1 MFPLTMSLSPT
12 APSGFLQRFGGAS
25 VRRTIDRSGAEVPE
39 HAHDWPL
46 LSLFVIG
53 SYSNQTEV
61 GERLIACPSAILYAA
76 GAAHRNTAGPEG
88 FEQIEIEFDPAWL
101 RSGSMPAGPVLRWVG
116 GPGGAEA
123 RALARLCSHEI
134 SENALVETLQ
144 GLLRI
149 TPLES
154 RPTRAI
160 KPLWLDEVTRQLRDD
175 PGRKISDLARAAG
188 LHPSWLGTAYRQAA
202 GEGLMDTAARL
213 RVEHAARFLRE
224 TNLPFADVAV
234 EAGFCDQSH
243 MIRTFRRILGRLP
256 SAVRE
261 DKAHFRQI

>member
-1 MFPLTMSLSPT
+1 MASGET
-12 APSGFLQRFGGAS
+12 AHSRMLRRYSGALVS
-25 VRRTIDRSGAEVPE
+25 RTIDRSGARVPE

-61 GERLIACPSAILYAA
+61 GEKFISCPSAIFYAA
-76 GAAHRNTAGPEG
+76 GAAHRNTAGPAG

-101 RSGSMPAGPVLRWVG
+101 RSACIPSGPVLRWVG
-116 GPGGAEA
+116 GAGGAGARELA
-123 RALARLCSHEI
+123 RACTHEI
-134 SENALVETLQ
+134 SEKSLLAALQRFLK
-144 GLLRI
+144 I
-149 TPLES
+149 TPFEVH
-154 RPTRAI
+154 PAHPARA
-160 KPLWLDEVTRQLRDD
+160 PWLDSVARQLRDD
-175 PGRKISDLARAAG
+175 PTQKIADLARIAR

-213 RVEHAARFLRE
+213 RVEHAARLLRE
-224 TNLPFADVAV
+224 TDLPFADIAV

-261 DKAHFRQI
+261 DKEHFRQAPDTT